1 MSESEDHEGE
11 NGYDFKKFISHLKDP
26 MAEPIIKYTKSFIQ
40 NFMSSERLYS
50 MKEQVRLISDF
61 ELFIFEKFSK
71 YEPFKSMNQEQI
83 KNSKD
88 CMEKL
93 ITSKIYIKIFSPL
106 VAANNGLLVL
116 DEDHLLNVQQDKKL
130 NEKIKEFRFVTPD
143 MLELS
148 SGSPKTSNAHEDAA
162 STKPFVLLNRFSIM
176 AAKELSKLNRFKAPR
191 DKMICILNSCKILF
205 AFLKRRDK
213 DSNADDFIPLLIY
226 TLLHSGAP
234 ALKFGLDNLASN
246 CSYIENFR
254 RSDFLTG
261 ENRYYLSSFQGV
273 IQFILEMNENN
284 LKLTNKEEFEKE
296 YSANKQKVLQE
307 EKEEKEEMEMN
318 KKGQQQQQQQQ
329 QKQQQQ
335 QQRDQAT
342 GANDLSLFSGL
353 FASTG
358 ETTNS
363 AGASNGDILGIFS
376 NFLGNGPVSSNDSA
390 SPSKAS
396 TTDGSVETPL
406 GAQTLASQGKKSKAK
421 TQPPAKQNY
430 METIRNME
438 EKEQQN
444 TLDNM
449 QEMFPEIDVDLVKDI
464 CIIKKYHT
472 GECIDTLLELSSG

>member
-1 MSESEDHEGE
+1 MSEYTDQDGE

-40 NFMSSERLYS
+40 NFMSSERLYT
-50 MKEQVRLISDF
+50 MKEQIRLISDF

-116 DEDHLLNVQQDKKL
+116 DEDHLLNVEQDKKL
-130 NEKIKEFRFVTPD
+130 CEKIKEFRFVTPD

-148 SGSPKTSNAHEDAA
+148 SGTSKTSNTDEDGIN
-162 STKPFVLLNRFSIM
+162 TKSFVLLNKFSIM

-213 DSNADDFIPLLIY
+213 NSNADDFIPLLIY
-226 TLLHSGAP
+226 TLLHSGDP
-234 ALKFGLDNLASN
+234 ALKFELNNLASN

-273 IQFILEMNENN
+273 IQFILEMNEGN
-284 LKLTNKEEFEKE
+284 LKITKKEEYEKE
-296 YSANKQKVLQE
+296 YEANKQKVLQE
-307 EKEEKEEMEMN
+307 GKEIEMGKKE
-318 KKGQQQQQQQQ
+318 QQQQQQQQ
-329 QKQQQQ
+329 QQN
-335 QQRDQAT
+335 QAT
-342 GANDLSLFSGL
+342 SANDLSLFSGL
-353 FASTG
+353 FASTA
-358 ETTNS
+358 ENTNNS
-363 AGASNGDILGIFS
+363 GAASNGDIFGLFS
-376 NFLGNGPVSSNDSA
+376 SFLGSGPASSTDSTSSAKAPTAEGGVESSADASA
-390 SPSKAS
+390 S
-396 TTDGSVETPL
+396 
-406 GAQTLASQGKKSKAK
+406 QSQKHKSKRK
-421 TQPPAKQNY
+421 VQPAAQEEDY
-430 METIRNME
+430 METIRSME

-464 CIIKKYHT
+464 CVFKKYHT